1 MGNSYFDEKLH
12 FAQIEY
18 GKQPPFSGFLP
29 GIPAWC
35 NYNDRGQVVCSFSMQ
50 DKDHVILEFTASST
64 AYRNTAQTGFR
75 TFLKRD
81 GAVIDSFA
89 DSMGTMSLKPNVLR
103 LEWKMSERPLRS
115 YILHCRTSV
124 WQGFAAGCAAE
135 ISHPW
140 KCCWSCSTAL

>member
-35 NYNDRGQVVCSFSMQ
+35 NYNDRGQVVYSFGMQ

-81 GAVIDSFA
+81 GAVIDLFA

-103 LEWKMSERPLRS
+103 LEWKNE
-115 YILHCRTSV
+115 RTSV
-124 WQGFAAGCAAE
+124 EVVYFTLPNERMAGLCRG
-135 ISHPW
+135 
-140 KCCWSCSTAL
+140 LRG